1 MAPLQKRALY
11 GIAFGVVWI
20 IAILIVFLLKGGIGT
35 FEQDI
40 QFRGIIDVLWIGG
53 LVIYLILFETILRKP
68 NQVDE
73 RDKLIMD
80 LSPKVQWRAVIFTL
94 VAWVIALSE
103 IYRAEGQVPVIFLF
117 LIFMSVLIVSSL
129 AQCLGILIG
138 YWRMNRNA

>member
-11 GIAFGVVWI
+11 GIAFGVIWI
-20 IAILIVFLLKGGIGT
+20 IAILLVFLLKGGINT
-35 FEQDI
+35 FDQDT
-40 QFRGIIDVLWIGG
+40 QFRGIIYGLWIGG
-53 LVIYLILFETILRKP
+53 LVLYLILFETILRKP

-94 VAWVIALSE
+94 VAWIITLTEV
-103 IYRAEGQVPVIFLF
+103 YREEGQVPIIFLF
-117 LIFMSVLIVSSL
+117 LIFMSVLIVSSIT
-129 AQCLGILIG
+129 QCLGILIG